1 MASLKTLKKRIQ
13 SVQSTRKITSAMRMV
28 ATSYYRRY
36 QTQIAPIRRMN
47 SELTAALKTA
57 YVVNSLEGYIDP
69 FVASSAPV
77 KNHLLLVIGTDR
89 GLCGSF
95 NIKLL
100 NNAQGKV
107 DQLIDMGQNVSVLC
121 VGHRL
126 SSMTSMINQ
135 AQAVKGH
142 EIDYKNVAGF
152 AASFIS
158 HLRKLRRENLIQ
170 ACTVIY
176 GSHESAIS
184 FTPKAMSLLP
194 IFSEQDFENKEDIID
209 PLFESEPDPSC
220 FMESLAPEVARSLL
234 QQAIIESKA
243 SEEST
248 RMVAMENATKN
259 AEEMIRKLNI
269 EFNRNRQASIT
280 KELIE
285 IISGAEAV

>member
-1 MASLKTLKKRIQ
+1 MANLKTLKKRIQ

-36 QTQIAPIRRMN
+36 QTQIFPIRRMN

-57 YVVNSLEGYIDP
+57 YVANPLEGYIDP
-69 FVASSAPV
+69 FVVSSAPV

-100 NNAQGKV
+100 NHAQGKV
-107 DQLIDMGQNVSVLC
+107 DQLVDKGQNVSVLC

-126 SSMTSMINQ
+126 SSMTGMINH

-142 EIDYKNVAGF
+142 EIDYKNTAGF
-152 AASFIS
+152 TASFVS
-158 HLRKLRRENLIQ
+158 HLRKLRKENLIQ
-170 ACTVIY
+170 ACTVVY

-184 FTPKAMSLLP
+184 FTPKAISLLP

-209 PLFESEPDPSC
+209 PLFGSEPDPSC
-220 FMESLAPEVARSLL
+220 FMESFAPEVARSLL
-234 QQAIIESKA
+234 QQAIVESKA

-259 AEEMIRKLNI
+259 ADEMIRKLNI

>member
-36 QTQIAPIRRMN
+36 QMQIAPIRRMN

-57 YVVNSLEGYIDP
+57 YINNPLDGYVDP
-69 FVASSAPV
+69 FVASSVPV
-77 KNHLLLVIGTDR
+77 KNHLLLVVGTDR

-95 NIKLL
+95 NVKLL
-100 NNAQGKV
+100 NHAQGKA
-107 DQLIDMGQNVSVLC
+107 DQLTSMGQNVSVLC

-126 SSMTSMINQ
+126 SSMTGLISS
-135 AQAVKGH
+135 AQNVKGH

-152 AASFIS
+152 TTSFIS
-158 HLRKLRRENLIQ
+158 HLKSLRKENIIQ
-170 ACTVIY
+170 ACSVIY

-184 FTPKAMSLLP
+184 FTPKTISLLP
-194 IFSEQDFENKEDIID
+194 IFSEEDLENKEDIID
-209 PLFESEPDPSC
+209 PLFGSEPDPSC
-220 FMESLAPEVARSLL
+220 FMESFAPEVAKSLL
-234 QQAIIESKA
+234 QQAIVESKA

-259 AEEMIRKLNI
+259 ADEMIRKLNI